1 MNNIVYSWEFNP
13 LEIIYNQDGM
23 TNVIKTVHWQYIATM
38 GDISKQIINSL
49 ELPAPHPAS
58 FTPFNSVTKEMV
70 TDWVIDRIGGT
81 GMVQVMQNQ
90 LSSSIALEM
99 QPVTGIMLPP
109 WV

>member
-38 GDISKQIINSL
+38 GDISKQTINSV
-49 ELPAPHPAS
+49 ELPAPHSAS
-58 FTPFNSVTKEMV
+58 FTPFNSVTKETV
-70 TDWVIDRIGGT
+70 TNWVIDRIGGDST
-81 GMVQVMQNQ
+81 VQTMQSQ
-90 LSSSIALEM
+90 LSSSIAIELL
-99 QPVTGIMLPP
+99 PKSGLVSPP